1 MKIPITPAL
10 SLAVLA
16 GISLVTP
23 AMAASYIGDYD
34 GNSVTATAQYNS
46 SSAWAPASRLV
57 DGFGMIN
64 LTVGKVTKSSQ
75 IDPYANY
82 TSTWAEPSSTS
93 IPGYLLFTFDK
104 NTSLNEMVIWNNAFD
119 TSRDMKAVMITYSLG
134 ANTSGTGGGTLF
146 SGNLTRA
153 TGYGYTDDFI
163 FNEVQNV
170 KAVKIAYTSNYG
182 GDYVILSEVRF
193 AGTPTAIPEP
203 SSLVALSS
211 LVVTAAFI
219 RARRKR

>member
-1 MKIPITPAL
+1 MKIPITSAL
-10 SLAVLA
+10 SLAV
-16 GISLVTP
+16 ISFVTP

-64 LTVGKVTKSSQ
+64 LTDGKVTKSSET
-75 IDPYANY
+75 DPDANY

-93 IPGYLLFTFDK
+93 IPGYLLFTFDM
-104 NTSLNEMVIWNNAFD
+104 NTSLNEIVIWNNPFMP
-119 TSRDMKAVMITYSLG
+119 SRDMKEVMITYSIG

-146 SGNLTRA
+146 SGNLTPA

-163 FNEVQNV
+163 FDEAHCA
-170 KAVKIAYTSNYG
+170 K
-182 GDYVILSEVRF
+182 
-193 AGTPTAIPEP
+193 
-203 SSLVALSS
+203 
-211 LVVTAAFI
+211 
-219 RARRKR
+219 